1 MHSRILP
8 VTLLALTL
16 LLPSCGATSSNASS
30 LASSSPET
38 AASSSTSSVSSVSW
52 KDLYGEATISS
63 SQSGVSA
70 TYDEASKT
78 WSLPTSTSKIT
89 YTLQGYFDGQ
99 INIVASGSTYKG
111 VKLVLNQAYLTNS
124 DSTSS
129 AVLFSPSDKYVQL
142 DSPANTVN
150 YIVAEGV
157 AVDSKNNLRVGGEG
171 TLNVISHTSHALKG
185 DDIRLY
191 GGGNI
196 NLTALADAM
205 HGKNFYTN
213 DGETTPSEFTGTC
226 AIEAGESEQA
236 LDFCDGDGTATD
248 PWAGSITVDSG
259 AKLTV
264 SKAANVARCNTLL
277 QVDGSLVA
285 TGILSDPY
293 ISKVDALKVVVNGT
307 FTVNGTAISSQN
319 A

>member
-1 MHSRILP
+1 
-8 VTLLALTL
+8 
-16 LLPSCGATSSNASS
+16 
-30 LASSSPET
+30 
-38 AASSSTSSVSSVSW
+38 
-52 KDLYGEATISS
+52 
-63 SQSGVSA
+63 VSA
-70 TYDEASKT
+70 SYDEASKT
-78 WSLPTSTSKIT
+78 WSLPTSSSKIT
-89 YTLQGYFDGQ
+89 YTLHGYFDGQ
-99 INIVASGSTYKG
+99 INVVASGSAYKG

-124 DSTSS
+124 DATSS
-129 AVLFSPSDKYVQL
+129 PVVFSPSDKYIQL

-171 TLNVISHTSHALKG
+171 TLNLLSRTSHALKG

-191 GGGNI
+191 GSGTINI
-196 NLTALADAM
+196 SALADGM

-213 DGETTPSEFTGTC
+213 DGESTPTEFTGTC

-248 PWAGSITVDSG
+248 PWAGSILIDSG
-259 AKLTV
+259 ARLTV

-277 QVDGSLVA
+277 EVDGSLIA

-293 ISKVDALKVVVNGT
+293 ISKVDALEVVVNGT
-307 FTVNGTAISSQN
+307 FTVNGAAIGSQN
-319 A
+319 V